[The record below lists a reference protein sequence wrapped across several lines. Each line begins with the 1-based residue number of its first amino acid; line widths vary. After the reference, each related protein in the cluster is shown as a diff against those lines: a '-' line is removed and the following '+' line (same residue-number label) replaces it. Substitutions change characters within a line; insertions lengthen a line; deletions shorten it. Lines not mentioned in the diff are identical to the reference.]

1 MRRNK
6 YFSAID
12 LGSTKIRVMIAETF
26 EEEDDKV
33 RVIGVGEAPSFG
45 MRKGS
50 IADGE
55 SLSKS
60 LMTAV
65 GQAETMAGVQI
76 REATISLGGLN
87 IRTQRGKGVI
97 AVGKVDGEVVQD
109 DVERAI
115 SAVEK
120 TDIPLNY
127 EIIHIIPRSYRLD
140 DQTDIVDPIGMQ
152 GVRLEVDAVVIIAF
166 SPQIKQIRSLLLTC
180 GIEARQFV
188 FSPLAAAEAV
198 LDRQQKELGVAVVD
212 IGGMTTGLTVYEEG
226 ELLHCTS
233 FAIGSSHITND
244 IAIGLRTSIDLAERV
259 KVEYGTANLDT
270 IDKDE
275 DIRLSSLDPSE
286 EGDVSRYHVGEIIEA
301 RLEEILEKVSDIL
314 RSLEKEHP
322 LPSGLILVGG
332 GSNMPEIIEMTKNF
346 LALPVS
352 LGYPKSLSGIVDK
365 VDDPG
370 YAVVTGLI
378 HWQIHNDFE
387 KNGGGG
393 NPLLPI
399 FHRAK
404 EWFKIFMP

>member
-1 MRRNK
+1 MRRSK

-12 LGSTKIRVMIAETF
+12 LGSTKIRVMIAEALT
-26 EEEDDKV
+26 EEEDRV
-33 RVIGVGEAPSFG
+33 RVIGVGEASSFG

-65 GQAETMAGVQI
+65 GQAETMSGVQI
-76 REATISLGGLN
+76 RDAVVSLGGLN

-97 AVGKVDGEVVQD
+97 AVGKVDGDVVQE

-115 SAVEK
+115 AAVEK

-140 DQTDIVDPIGMQ
+140 DQTNIVDPIGMQ

-166 SPQIKQIRSLLLTC
+166 SPQIKQIRSLLMTC
-180 GIEARQFV
+180 GIEVRQFV

-198 LDRQQKELGVAVVD
+198 LERQQKELGVAVVD

-259 KVEYGTANLDT
+259 KIEYGTANLDA
-270 IDKDE
+270 IDKNE

-286 EGDVSRYHVGEIIEA
+286 DGDVSRYHVGEIIEA

-314 RSLEKEHP
+314 RSIEKEHP

-332 GSNMPEIIEMTKNF
+332 GSNMPEIIDMTKNF

-352 LGYPKSLSGIVDK
+352 LGYPKSLTGIVDK

-370 YAVVTGLI
+370 YAVVSGLI
-378 HWQIHNDFE
+378 HWQLHNDFE
-387 KNGGGG
+387 GGGLRE
-393 NPLLPI
+393 NPFSKI
-399 FHRAK
+399 FQRIR